1 MKTQLRRSQNTQL
14 FRYFQLM
21 WPEPLYSN
29 GSGYEIGTGQVV
41 SKAFFV
47 LVKGYWQRRFLLSN
61 LKVLN
66 HLTMDLVIIPFKN
79 LPFMS
84 YGRLKSVK
92 IDTSAA
98 ILDEIS
104 KKLSP
109 VKWAD
114 MTS

>member
-1 MKTQLRRSQNTQL
+1 MKHC
-14 FRYFQLM
+14 
-21 WPEPLYSN
+21 
-29 GSGYEIGTGQVV
+29 
-41 SKAFFV
+41 
-47 LVKGYWQRRFLLSN
+47 KGYWQRKFLLSN

-109 VKWAD
+109 AKWAD